1 MAIQADDMK
10 PWHSLESVLPL
21 VFMARASLLTLL
33 SGLCKRPLPPRPLF
47 YLLTAAIL
55 GFTLLASLFT
65 PNLRS
70 AHTAQHIYIYI
81 YIYMYIYS

>member
-1 MAIQADDMK
+1 
-10 PWHSLESVLPL
+10 
-21 VFMARASLLTLL
+21 MARASLLTLL

-55 GFTLLASLFT
+55 GFTLLVSLFT

-70 AHTAQHIYIYI
+70 AHIHIHIDMYIYIYI
-81 YIYMYIYS
+81 YIWLRGTSSFYSSSDEQYVPLFI